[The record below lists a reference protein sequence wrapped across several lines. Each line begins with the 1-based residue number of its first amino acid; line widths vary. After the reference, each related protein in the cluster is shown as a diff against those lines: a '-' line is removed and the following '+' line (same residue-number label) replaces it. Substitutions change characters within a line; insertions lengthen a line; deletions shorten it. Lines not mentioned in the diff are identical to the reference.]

1 MAFTRFWDDPDCV
14 MKRLQESTDIGMYYL
29 NTPGNGD
36 KPPFIE
42 DPNIILQKWG
52 GNLHKNRV
60 QVESELLGIN
70 YNLSRDNQER
80 KFSSTPIQYPSYKKE
95 ITSQPRTIMP
105 AFTARDLE
113 QNHRYIL
120 PLNPQEHYMPTF
132 PNNVSTR
139 ILVKDATI

>member
-1 MAFTRFWDDPDCV
+1 
-14 MKRLQESTDIGMYYL
+14 MYYF

-36 KPPFIE
+36 KPPFME

-52 GNLHKNRV
+52 ANLHNNRV
-60 QVESELLGIN
+60 QVESELLGMH
-70 YNLSRDNQER
+70 YNLTRDTQER
-80 KFSSTPIQYPSYKKE
+80 KFSSTPISYPSYKKE
-95 ITSQPRTIMP
+95 VTSQPRTIMP

-132 PNNVSTR
+132 PNNISTR
-139 ILVKDATI
+139 ILEKNASL